1 MLKYSV
7 ALLIALAGLSGCSQE
22 GDTIFASAEPQ
33 NQIHV
38 VGQATVKAAPDI
50 AQAQLGVQTFSVTLD
65 EAIAENNSRA
75 DAVMAALS
83 ASGVAPAD
91 IQTRAFNVQPQ
102 RDFSKEDGIGEI
114 VGYWVNNT
122 VAVTLR
128 DLAAVGYVLQAAIAA
143 GANNVNSLVFT
154 LDDAESVRNQARV
167 AAMENARQRAE
178 SLAQAAGVELGKP
191 VRIDEANYGGAIY
204 QRGDFDEAA
213 APGAAVPVAPG
224 ELEISAQVDVVYEIR

>member
-7 ALLIALAGLSGCSQE
+7 ALLIALVGLAGCSRE
-22 GDTIFASAEPQ
+22 GDTVFASAEPR

-38 VGQATVKAAPDI
+38 VGQATVKTAPDI
-50 AQAQLGVQTFSVTLD
+50 AQAQLGVQTFAVSLD

-75 DAVMAALS
+75 DAVMAAMS
-83 ASGVAPAD
+83 ASGVAAAD
-91 IQTRAFNVQPQ
+91 IQTQAFNVQPQ
-102 RDFSKEDGIGEI
+102 RDYRKEDGIGEI

-128 DLAAVGYVLQAAIAA
+128 DLTTVGDVLQAAIVA
-143 GANNVNSLVFT
+143 GANSVHSLVFT
-154 LDDAESVRNQARV
+154 LDDFESVRSQARV
-167 AAMENARQRAE
+167 AAMEDARQRAE

-191 VRIDEANYGGAIY
+191 VRIDEANYGGAVY

-224 ELEISAQVDVVYEIR
+224 DLEVSAQVDVVFEIR